1 LSAIVFIGK
10 KFHNPIIDALALALA
25 LALITTP

>member
-10 KFHNPIIDALALALA
+10 KFHNPIIDALALAL
-25 LALITTP
+25 ITTP

>member
-10 KFHNPIIDALALALA
+10 KFHNPIIDALALAL
-25 LALITTP
+25 ITIP